1 MRGTPIL
8 IAALAILPTL
18 AGGAA
23 WGQNQGEYFQRDR
36 NTSVLERPRNEFIAP
51 PAQHGAFLVKAEA
64 EVGVAVDD
72 NIYATTTNTE
82 SDVVASFQP
91 SFEAES
97 TWSRHALSVGASAVR
112 REYLDFTSESVWNA
126 EVGIVG
132 RVDIQ
137 RGVFLDGEA
146 SMAMLT
152 ENRSSAGAAILAA
165 EPIEYDTTHVS
176 GGATYT
182 TGRVRMNASVSA
194 ESYDFDDAS
203 LTAGGIADQDFRDY
217 TETEISARV
226 DAAMSPAVA
235 VFARASAN
243 QRDYDTPAAGSPNRD
258 SDGYVVEMGVDFDIG
273 GTARGSV
280 AAGALKQ
287 SYDDATFTDID
298 GTSVNAQVEWFPTQ
312 LTTIEIS
319 ATRAPRESAITAS
332 AGYTETQISGRVDHE
347 LLRNLIL
354 SARASFGDDDY
365 AGIDRTDERF
375 EAMASASWL
384 MNRRVGLQ
392 ASFTHLDVESTGA
405 VARGDFD
412 NNIVRISVSL
422 RM

>member
-1 MRGTPIL
+1 MRGIPIL

-18 AGGAA
+18 PSGAA
-23 WGQNQGEYFQRDR
+23 WAQNQGEYFQRDR

-51 PAQHGAFLVKAEA
+51 PAQHGAFFVKAEA
-64 EVGVAVDD
+64 ELGVSLDN

-97 TWSRHALSVGASAVR
+97 TWSRHALSASASAIR

-126 EVGIVG
+126 EVGVSG
-132 RVDIQ
+132 RADIQ
-137 RGVFLDGEA
+137 RGFFLDGAA

-152 ENRSSAGAAILAA
+152 ENRSSAGAALLAA
-165 EPIEYDTTHVS
+165 EPIEYDTANFS
-176 GGATYT
+176 AGATYT
-182 TGRVRMNASVSA
+182 TGRVRINGAVSA
-194 ESYDFDDAS
+194 ESHDYDDAR
-203 LTAGGIADQDFRDY
+203 LIAGGVADQDFRDY
-217 TETEISARV
+217 TETAISARV
-226 DAAMSPAVA
+226 DGAVSPAVA
-235 VFARASAN
+235 VFARASQN
-243 QRDYDTPAAGSPNRD
+243 QRNYDAPAAGSPNRD

-273 GTARGSV
+273 GTARGSI
-280 AAGALKQ
+280 AAGVLKQ
-287 SYDDATFTDID
+287 SYDDAVFTDID
-298 GTSVNAQVEWFPTQ
+298 GASVNAQVEWFPTA
-312 LTTIEIS
+312 LTTIEVS

-354 SARASFGDDDY
+354 SARVSFGDDEY
-365 AGIDRTDERF
+365 SGIDRTDERF

-384 MNRRVGLQ
+384 MNRRVGVQ
-392 ASFTHLDVESTGA
+392 ASFTHLDVESSGA
-405 VARGDFD
+405 AARGDFD
-412 NNIVRISVSL
+412 NNIARISVSL